1 MPLVLCLLFSA
12 VEGWIVFITGV
23 HEEAQED
30 DVYDKFSEYGDIK
43 NIHVNLDRRTGYLKG
58 YALVEYETLKEAQ
71 AAIDKLNGADIL
83 GQQIHVDWAFVKPP
97 AGGRGRRYVC
107 RCGLWRNCWNSVYF
121 AFTLALVLCITMP

>member
-1 MPLVLCLLFSA
+1 MYLHALCMYVCVRELVTVPLVLCLLFSA

-43 NIHVNLDRRTGYLKG
+43 NIHVNLDHRTGYLKG

-107 RCGLWRNCWNSVYF
+107 RCG
-121 AFTLALVLCITMP
+121 